1 MYLIALDMRLYSV
14 ANAMEIDR
22 IAFLIASLPRP
33 LSVLNCKKKTG
44 STRNHL
50 VLPVFYMQKPRSWS
64 RGAEGERCLGGS
76 RLGAILAPS
85 GQALVVRHTAGD
97 GP

>member
-33 LSVLNCKKKTG
+33 LSVLNCTKKPAVQEIILYCRFFTC
-44 STRNHL
+44 
-50 VLPVFYMQKPRSWS
+50 RSPAA
-64 RGAEGERCLGGS
+64 GAAGPKERDVW
-76 RLGAILAPS
+76 A
-85 GQALVVRHTAGD
+85 VRA
-97 GP
+97 